1 MSTARRLHASPRRI
15 GAVAAVLFTA
25 ACASGTTGDGSTS
38 QGSGG
43 DGGAGAGAGATSTT
57 SVTSCTE
64 GTACDGSCVD
74 LQTDPQN
81 CGDCGRTCVL
91 PNGAAACSAGECA
104 LGGCDL
110 GFADCDA
117 DIENGCELAV
127 ACEEGGACATACGST
142 GGLVCADACAP
153 VCAVPAEACNAED
166 DDCDGACDQG
176 AIAGC
181 RVAVH
186 RAYNGTNGHLFTT
199 NLAEAQAWGLE
210 FQAFFYLYGDA
221 AADLRPFFRCG
232 KNGTGNFFYSESNDC
247 ELTGAP
253 ILTVGFIAPS
263 PAEGQSSTCG
273 SIPLYR
279 ISLLANNWHFFTTS
293 LAERDAAITNGWQNE
308 GVSGYVWAG
317 P

>member
-1 MSTARRLHASPRRI
+1 MTPARRLHASLRRS
-15 GAVAAVLFTA
+15 GAVSAILFMT
-25 ACASGTTGDGSTS
+25 ACASGTSGDGATS
-38 QGSGG
+38 QGGG
-43 DGGAGAGAGATSTT
+43 GGGGAGATSTT

-64 GTACDGSCVD
+64 GTPCDGSCVD

-91 PNGAAACSAGECA
+91 PHGSAACSAGECA
-104 LGGCDL
+104 LGECDV

-117 DIENGCELAV
+117 DVENGCELTIT
-127 ACEEGGACATACGST
+127 CQEGGACATACDST

-199 NLAEAQAWGLE
+199 DLAEAQAWGLE
-210 FQAFFYLYGDA
+210 AQNFFYLYVDA
-221 AADLRPFFRCG
+221 AADLRPFFRCA
-232 KNGTGNFFYSESNDC
+232 KAGTGNFLYSESNDC

-253 ILTVGFIAPS
+253 LLTVGFIAPAPIAGES
-263 PAEGQSSTCG
+263 ATCG

-279 ISLLANNWHFFTTS
+279 IRNAGNLWHFFTTS
-293 LAERDAAITNGWQNE
+293 APERDAAVAAGWLDE
-308 GVSGYVWAG
+308 GVAGFVWTG